1 MAIDPSGS
9 GRATPRLPVTL
20 VTGFLG
26 SGKTTMINA
35 ALKAPELSSTVVVV
49 NEFGEVGIDHSL
61 VASSS
66 DAVVV
71 LENGCLCCTVRSDL
85 VSTLNELYQARL
97 AGRIAPFENVIIETS
112 GLAEP
117 GPVLQAFLSEP
128 TLDGLYRVASVVTLV
143 DGVNWEQTSRNH
155 DEAVRQVALAD
166 QVRVTKTDL
175 ADAQTV
181 EGVLVELARLNPA
194 ADIRPMSWDTT
205 EIAALLTT
213 TGFDAADSSADPRPW
228 LSLSRYEA
236 AGAHDHACD
245 QNCPDQHH
253 GHHDHDHL
261 SAKQIETFVL
271 VRTEPVSRA
280 ELQFLLDGIAQNLG
294 PGLLR
299 VKGLV
304 DVAEEPGHP
313 AVIQGA
319 QHLLHTMTWLDR
331 WPDDDRRTRV
341 VFITQGIARDGLRDV
356 IEMLDRMSLRTFK
369 ARETARAQREALAS
383 Q

>member
-1 MAIDPSGS
+1 
-9 GRATPRLPVTL
+9 
-20 VTGFLG
+20 
-26 SGKTTMINA
+26 
-35 ALKAPELSSTVVVV
+35 
-49 NEFGEVGIDHSL
+49 
-61 VASSS
+61 
-66 DAVVV
+66 VVV

-97 AGRIAPFENVIIETS
+97 AGRIAPFESVIIETS

-143 DGVNWEQTSRNH
+143 DSVNWQQTSRNH

-166 QVRVTKTDL
+166 QVRVTKMDL
-175 ADAQTV
+175 ADARTA
-181 EGVLVELARLNPA
+181 GGILAELARLNPA
-194 ADIRPMSWDTT
+194 ADIRPMSWDTA
-205 EIAALLTT
+205 EISALLTAK
-213 TGFDAADSSADPRPW
+213 GFDAADSSADPRPW
-228 LSLSRYEA
+228 LSLPRYEA
-236 AGAHDHACD
+236 AGTHGHVCD
-245 QNCPDQHH
+245 ENCQDDHH
-253 GHHDHDHL
+253 GDHGHDHL
-261 SAKQIETFVL
+261 SFKQIDSFVL
-271 VRTEPVSRA
+271 IRNAPISRA

-304 DVAEEPGHP
+304 DVLEEPGRP

-341 VFITQGIARDGLRDV
+341 VFITQGFARDSLRDV
-356 IEMLDRMSLRTFK
+356 IDVLDRMAARTFEAREK
-369 ARETARAQREALAS
+369 ARANRAALAS